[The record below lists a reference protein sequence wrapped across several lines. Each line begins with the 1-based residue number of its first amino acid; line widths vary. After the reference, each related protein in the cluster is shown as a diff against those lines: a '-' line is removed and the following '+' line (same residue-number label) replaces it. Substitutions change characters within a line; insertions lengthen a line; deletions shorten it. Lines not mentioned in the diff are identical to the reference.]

1 MKPRKSTAILMA
13 AWLSTFVVYVLVK
26 PVENTGTAPTT
37 LLNTVPAW
45 ADPTR

>member
-26 PVENTGTAPTT
+26 PVEKVDTPPTT

-45 ADPTR
+45 VDPTR